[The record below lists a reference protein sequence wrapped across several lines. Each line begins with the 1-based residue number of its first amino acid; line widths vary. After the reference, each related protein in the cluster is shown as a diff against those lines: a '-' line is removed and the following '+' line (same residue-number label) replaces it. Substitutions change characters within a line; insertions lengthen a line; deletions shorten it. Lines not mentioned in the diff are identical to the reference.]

1 MEDSQI
7 IDLYWQRSDRAIEE
21 TDRKYG
27 RYCRAIAFNVCPSRE
42 DAEECV
48 NDTWL
53 QAWNRMPDARPQ
65 VLPAFL
71 GTITRRLAISRWRS
85 RTRQKRGGGE
95 MELALEELAECIP
108 SGSDPEQSAEA
119 KELAAA
125 IRRFVDALTEEE
137 RQVFLARYWYLAPV
151 EEIARHMKFSA
162 SKTKSM
168 LFRMR
173 GRLRDSLT
181 KEGLL

>member
-27 RYCRAIAFNVCPSRE
+27 RYCHAIAFNVCPSRE

-71 GTITRRLAISRWRS
+71 GTIPFEEVFAILKKHNYQGTLSWEMVYGRLPD
-85 RTRQKRGGGE
+85 
-95 MELALEELAECIP
+95 ELMPVLLN
-108 SGSDPEQSAEA
+108 
-119 KELAAA
+119 
-125 IRRFVDALTEEE
+125 
-137 RQVFLARYWYLAPV
+137 YLAKCGEYLGCERPF
-151 EEIARHMKFSA
+151 A
-162 SKTKSM
+162 
-168 LFRMR
+168 
-173 GRLRDSLT
+173 
-181 KEGLL
+181 

>member
-27 RYCRAIAFNVCPSRE
+27 RYCHAIAFNVCPSRE

-71 GTITRRLAISRWRS
+71 GTITRRLAISRL
-85 RTRQKRGGGE
+85 RTQNRKKRGGGE
-95 MELALEELAECIP
+95 VPLALEELAECIP
-108 SGSDPEQSAEA
+108 GDADPAKSVEA
-119 KELAAA
+119 QELRTA
-125 IRRFVDALTEEE
+125 IRRFVSGLSEDE
-137 RQVFLARYWYLAPV
+137 RQVFIARYWYLAPV
-151 EEIARHMKFSA
+151 EEIARRMQFSTA
-162 SKTKSM
+162 KTKSM
-168 LFRMR
+168 LFRTR
-173 GRLRDSLT
+173 GRLHEMLR
-181 KEGLL
+181 EEALL

>member
-7 IDLYWQRSDRAIEE
+7 IDLYWQRSDRAVAE

-27 RYCRAIAFNVCPSRE
+27 RYCHAIAFNVCPSHE

-53 QAWNRMPDARPQ
+53 QAWNRIPPERPR

-71 GTITRRLAISRWRS
+71 GTITRRLAISRWRTQS
-85 RTRQKRGGGE
+85 RKKRGGGE
-95 MELALEELAECIP
+95 VPIALEELAECIP
-108 SGSDPEQSAEA
+108 GDADPEKSVETR
-119 KELAAA
+119 ELREA
-125 IRRFVDALTEEE
+125 IRRFVSGLSEDE
-137 RQVFLARYWYLAPV
+137 RQVFIARYWYLAPV
-151 EEIARHMKFSA
+151 EEIARRMEFSA

-173 GRLRDSLT
+173 GRLRETLR
-181 KEGLL
+181 EEAFL